1 LSEKCNAFLRS
12 LKNKGFKEERVT
24 TMRLDDLGQSTTLES
39 NKSLIRFDL
48 QASDHDTAVTSDR
61 LDMEMIRQGLEAL
74 DQKVQQPL
82 EAHADSPTN
91 TAQGNPFHQQAF
103 DERACILR
111 DEILFAAVDKLPSAV
126 VALMVLFAVVNV
138 PVFLVLGGLTLRAD
152 ISDDHGV
159 LLTSAGW
166 VSVLVNHSTA
176 LSGQHDMKCTT
187 AQFS

>member
-1 LSEKCNAFLRS
+1 M
-12 LKNKGFKEERVT
+12 T

-82 EAHADSPTN
+82 EAHADSPTH
-91 TAQGNPFHQQAF
+91 TAQGNPFHQQVF

-111 DEILFAAVDKLPSAV
+111 DEILFAAVDTLPSAV

-152 ISDDHGV
+152 VSDDHGV

-176 LSGQHDMKCTT
+176 LPGQHDMQCTT
-187 AQFS
+187 A

>member
-1 LSEKCNAFLRS
+1 MA
-12 LKNKGFKEERVT
+12 

-48 QASDHDTAVTSDR
+48 QASDHDIAVTSDR

-82 EAHADSPTN
+82 ETHADSPTN

-111 DEILFAAVDKLPSAV
+111 DEILFAAFDKLPSAV
-126 VALMVLFAVVNV
+126 VALMVLFAVVDV
-138 PVFLVLGGLTLRAD
+138 AIFLVLGRLTPRTL
-152 ISDDHGV
+152 ISDDHCF
-159 LLTSAGW
+159 LLTSAG
-166 VSVLVNHSTA
+166 VGSVF
-176 LSGQHDMKCTT
+176 GQ
-187 AQFS
+187 Q